1 MVAETISVK
10 IQTGKL
16 SHWAMIESQGPLTL
30 NNFLKKQDKISQR
43 KEIIEIKVEGYEIE
57 NKLIIE
63 KINDLRL
70 LKLVNL

>member
-1 MVAETISVK
+1 
-10 IQTGKL
+10 
-16 SHWAMIESQGPLTL
+16 MIESQGPLTL